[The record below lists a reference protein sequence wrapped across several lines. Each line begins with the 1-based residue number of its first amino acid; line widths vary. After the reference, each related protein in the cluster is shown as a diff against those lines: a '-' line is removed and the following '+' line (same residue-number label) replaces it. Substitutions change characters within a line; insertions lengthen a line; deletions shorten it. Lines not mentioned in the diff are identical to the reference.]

1 MTATSTVIGTG
12 TPTFAAGRVEGET
25 VHITSPVEVLDLL
38 EDPDRV
44 AGLVLVIDEPG
55 ATFLSPL
62 LLAGPRAVVCTAG
75 TPKSHLGIVTRE
87 FDIPCVMGVQLSA
100 ALPDGTHVEI
110 RFDDAGHASLLAAGG
125 EGA

>member
-12 TPTFAAGRVEGET
+12 TPTFATGAVEGEA
-25 VHITSPVEVLDLL
+25 VHVTSPLEVLDLL
-38 EDPDRV
+38 DDTARV

-62 LLAGPRAVVCTAG
+62 LLAGPRAVICTAG

-87 FDIPCVMGVQLSA
+87 FDIPCVMGVALTA
-100 ALPDGTHVEI
+100 PLPDGTRVEI
-110 RFDDAGHASLLAAGG
+110 TFDDAEHATIRASDR
-125 EGA
+125 

>member
-12 TPTFAAGRVEGET
+12 TPTFAAERVEGET
-25 VHITSPVEVLDLL
+25 VHVTSPLEVLDLL
-38 EDPDRV
+38 EDTDRV
-44 AGLVLVIDEPG
+44 GGLVLLIDEPG

-87 FDIPCVMGVQLSA
+87 FDIPCVMGVALTA
-100 ALPDGTHVEI
+100 PLPDGTRVEI
-110 RFDDAGHASLLAAGG
+110 TFDGAEQATLRALGASG
-125 EGA
+125 

>member
-12 TPTFAAGRVEGET
+12 TPTFAAARVEGET
-25 VHITSPVEVLDLL
+25 VHITSPLEVLDLL
-38 EDPDRV
+38 DDTDRISR
-44 AGLVLVIDEPG
+44 LVLLIDEPG

-87 FDIPCVMGVQLSA
+87 FDIPCVMGVALSA
-100 ALPDGTHVEI
+100 PLADGTLIEI
-110 RFDDAGHASLLAAGG
+110 TFDGAEQATLRALGASG
-125 EGA
+125 